1 MLQNILFDLDG
12 TIVDSGEGIMNAL
25 RYSYQ
30 KENLPVPLES
40 VLRKFI
46 GPPLVESF
54 QKYSDIIPNSD
65 LSQSLLADFQEFY
78 NEKGWQQLSLY
89 PQIIELLTKLQQ
101 KGCKAYIATA
111 KPELFAKKIISHL
124 QLDNYFQGI
133 YGADL
138 SETMH
143 KSDVI
148 AAAIRQ
154 AQLTDLQTTVMIGD
168 RDTDVIG
175 AAANN
180 LKTIGVLYGFGT
192 QEELENA
199 GVIATIKQPLDLLSQ
214 IGVNKDEKIF

>member
-30 KENLPVPLES
+30 KENLPVPLEN

-111 KPELFAKKIISHL
+111 KPEPFAKKIISHL

-148 AAAIRQ
+148 ATAIRQ